1 MTRHVGYEWG
11 LGWPSDA
18 PAIFWIRFAILRGMV
33 GFIVAEKLRLS
44 LSDSD
49 DEVKAA
55 ATVTVTGLTRMM
67 AAGGAPAAGRG
78 RVIVSSQR
86 PIT

>member
-33 GFIVAEKLRLS
+33 GFTDSGGETPPESIRL
-44 LSDSD
+44 
-49 DEVKAA
+49 
-55 ATVTVTGLTRMM
+55 G
-67 AAGGAPAAGRG
+67 
-78 RVIVSSQR
+78 
-86 PIT
+86 

>member
-1 MTRHVGYEWG
+1 MNGDSDGRRMPLQFSGSD
-11 LGWPSDA
+11 LPFCAGWLAS
-18 PAIFWIRFAILRGMV
+18 L
-33 GFIVAEKLRLS
+33 IVAEKLRLS